1 MARFVKY
8 THESETAGGKKTS
21 LVFINVDH
29 ISKAVFKDDQLELI
43 WHSGIPVANKHDI
56 VTLKGQEAKDA
67 LEVIR
72 SLS

>member
-1 MARFVKY
+1 MARFIKY
-8 THESETAGGKKTS
+8 THESETAGGKKS
-21 LVFINVDH
+21 SIVFINVDH

-43 WHSGIPVANKHDI
+43 WHSGIPIASKNDV
-56 VTLKGQEAKDA
+56 VVLKGQEAKDA